1 MQDNFAIRL
10 LRAQTAARIN
20 TLELARRITTQP
32 STLYRLQRGS
42 TLPHYDTLV
51 AIARVLNV
59 STDYLCGLKD
69 TP

>member
-10 LRAQTAARIN
+10 LRAQTAANIN

-32 STLYRLQRGS
+32 STLYRLQSGS
-42 TLPHYDTLV
+42 TLPHHNTLV

-59 STDYLCGLKD
+59 SADYLCGLKD